1 MTVKDLKEHL
11 KMLDDDLD
19 VIVKVDKIQSSPND
33 RDMFVTAPL
42 EDLVYSTKETTVILA
57 GVMPR

>member
-33 RDMFVTAPL
+33 HDMFVTAPL